1 MKITESRIPFNY
13 KTIRI
18 TQSRIAKG
26 LLAIPVSLI
35 DVFPKNKAKVYVAF
49 GESPQLKPKNFT
61 PYESSSRECR
71 IGGMRD
77 FYERFQIKDGDDIVI
92 QIIDDKKYR
101 ILPEANFENLVNK
114 LEKELDKSKDEKEV
128 ILNIEKI
135 SKVTNINAK
144 ATIFSEYL
152 RLSKME
158 AEERKHKKLIV
169 RDAKEGVP
177 PLIRKILT
185 EIYEGKCQLTG
196 FGFLMKN
203 GKPYFEIHHI
213 RTELGSHLKN
223 LLVVCSN
230 IHAQFTYANVH
241 EYFDEDGWI
250 RKVKFNNDE
259 FVIKHIIDKIP
270 KTFEKEIH
278 YL

>member
-35 DVFPKNKAKVYVAF
+35 DFFPKNKTKVYVVF
-49 GESPQLKPKNFT
+49 GESLQLKPKNFT

-92 QIIDDKKYR
+92 QILDDKKYR
-101 ILPEANFENLVNK
+101 ILPEINFENLVNK
-114 LEKELDKSKDEKEV
+114 FEKELDKSKDENEV

-135 SKVTNINAK
+135 SKITNISAR
-144 ATIFSEYL
+144 ATMFSEYF
-152 RLSKME
+152 RLSRME
-158 AEERKHKKLIV
+158 MEKRKHKKLIV

-203 GKPYFEIHHI
+203 GKPYFEMHHI
-213 RTELGSHLKN
+213 KTELGDHLKN

-230 IHAQFTYANVH
+230 IHAQFTYANVQ
-241 EYFDEDGWI
+241 EYFDEDGWL
-250 RKVKFNNDE
+250 RRVKFNNDE
-259 FVIKHIIDKIP
+259 FIVKHIIDKIP
-270 KTFEKEIH
+270 KTFGKEIH